1 MSSLL
6 FFFFK
11 QKTAYEMRISDW
23 SSDVCSSDRREKR
36 PQPRRKGAP
45 YVEPIDFGRWLWRHA
60 RPEPK
65 AARTY
70 FLARGVPAAVLDDH
84 RMANIRF
91 LGLGPIAAWR
101 EDKGPGS
108 VPQAPALVA
117 LVRRAPDGM
126 NPPWQPCGV
135 HVTFLSPD
143 LTGKMVRQRSDG
155 SDYPARK
162 MLGSMAGGCVLLPGA
177 GSAAASI
184 DPFCPLFEG
193 EGLETV
199 LSGMGL
205 AGAGPSATGQIGRA
219 SGRERGCQYVWI
231 SGG

>member
-84 RMANIRF
+84 RMANIRRSEERRV
-91 LGLGPIAAWR
+91 GKECVSTWR
-101 EDKGPGS
+101 S
-108 VPQAPALVA
+108 
-117 LVRRAPDGM
+117 R
-126 NPPWQPCGV
+126 W
-135 HVTFLSPD
+135 SPYPY
-143 LTGKMVRQRSDG
+143 KKKNQQRQRH
-155 SDYPARK
+155 
-162 MLGSMAGGCVLLPGA
+162 
-177 GSAAASI
+177 
-184 DPFCPLFEG
+184 
-193 EGLETV
+193 
-199 LSGMGL
+199 
-205 AGAGPSATGQIGRA
+205 
-219 SGRERGCQYVWI
+219 
-231 SGG
+231 